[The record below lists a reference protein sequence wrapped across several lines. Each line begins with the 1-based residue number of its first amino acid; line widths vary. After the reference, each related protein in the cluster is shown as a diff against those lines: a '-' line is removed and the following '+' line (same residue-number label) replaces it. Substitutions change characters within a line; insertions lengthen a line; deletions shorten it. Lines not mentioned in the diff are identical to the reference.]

1 MRTLLIS
8 AVSAAT
14 LLLAACSQGGK
25 VPDSVDRMARSE
37 VEAIVKNYL
46 ISNPEVLSE
55 AITALGKH
63 EQQKVFASLL
73 TQSNDPSLGP
83 KDAPITIV
91 EFFDYNCGYCKA
103 ATDWVFNQVDDRQG
117 DVRVVFK
124 EFPILAESSLDAAKA
139 ALAADR
145 QGKYREMHNALMK
158 TRDLTPEGLEKT
170 ARSVGLDVAKW
181 KTDMASDGVLI
192 QIDQVRMQGEQAG
205 VQGTPGFFINGQF
218 LNGFHEETLRRAI
231 DNARKEARAAKSS
244 G

>member
-8 AVSAAT
+8 AASAAT
-14 LLLAACSQGGK
+14 LLLAACSQQAS

-73 TQSNDPSLGP
+73 TQTNDPSLGP
-83 KDAPITIV
+83 KDAPVTIV

-103 ATDWVFNQVDDRQG
+103 ATDWVFKQVDDRQG

-124 EFPILAESSLDAAKA
+124 EFPILAESSMEAAKA

-145 QGKYREMHNALMK
+145 QGKYRDMHNALMK
-158 TRDLTPEGLEKT
+158 TRDLTPEGLEKA

-181 KTDMASDGVLI
+181 KTDMASDSVLI

-218 LNGFHEETLRRAI
+218 LNGFHEGTLQRAI
-231 DNARKEARAAKSS
+231 DDARKEAKAAKSS